1 MVIEGKVIEP
11 KLEPTPSD
19 DLLHSC
25 KHPRGCEGRMGGLLN
40 CRTMGHCKVQA
51 KWEMHTDILLKSL
64 EERSAEN

>member
-19 DLLHSC
+19 DLLYSY
-25 KHPRGCEGRMGGLLN
+25 KYPWECEGRMGGLLS
-40 CRTMGHCKVQA
+40 CRTGGHCKVQA
-51 KWEMHTDILLKSL
+51 KWEMHTDFLLKAL